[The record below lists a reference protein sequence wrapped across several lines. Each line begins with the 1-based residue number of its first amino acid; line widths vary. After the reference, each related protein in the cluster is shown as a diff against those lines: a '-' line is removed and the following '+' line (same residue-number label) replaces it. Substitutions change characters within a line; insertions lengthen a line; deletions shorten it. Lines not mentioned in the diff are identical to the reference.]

1 MKSTL
6 TYIFKH
12 KHYKEV
18 MAFYNEATTK
28 HNDAFEVWSRHSS
41 CPNEDTFEVKELIA
55 SHISE
60 IREVASW
67 IKRYDLIKN
76 SHKEGMLWLFADR
89 GQKYIPIMGYNEYK
103 FVSEQIETIEKYQN
117 YFDTYN
123 QLIRSNKEAVVRYIN
138 SNTQNHNYEDMQ
150 NIAIHKNEILQIAS
164 VLRAAHTCESK
175 YKLAWECFSN
185 SRKFSDIPLNELK
198 TINEDQFSTKNDFLA
213 LYARESQLIK
223 LIKGTNL
230 LPINSFSKDTIE
242 QHEEIISI
250 LASRSIDCIDIPEF
264 SITLGESKEHKRT
277 ILDSEL
283 YGKKC
288 NFSDSYTIQKFYTLR
303 KSFDHQSVQFDSA
316 VLKTKENDAAIRAFD
331 KENGG
336 QGVVYIE
343 DYLKVMTEG
352 CDLYNFIEKYK
363 RQREQREE
371 AKKLQRQYSK
381 GFCSL
386 YGSKDLDNCSFSDI
400 LTIVSSEQQIRSKNI
415 EIEEQERVRKETE
428 RLKQEEERR
437 KQELQILRSGISSWT
452 QPSKSTVKCFSLY
465 YYYPT
470 KCSWEASDEEW
481 DIRNL
486 VWDFKANPNRPQSV
500 FEITSRHQR
509 AMNEVVPEFK
519 RVLHKFFGSNISK
532 LTLVCIH
539 SSKRVVTERRYKD
552 FSSLICNETGIANGY
567 SYVHIA
573 EEGDPTHLGGGVQA
587 QFSVDNSFFK
597 GRNVILF
604 DDIITSGKSMERFKR
619 LLESAGANVI
629 AGLSIGKTKH
639 ERQGSNP
646 IDSI

>member
-76 SHKEGMLWLFADR
+76 SHKEGLLWLFADR

-175 YKLAWECFSN
+175 YKLAWECFSDN
-185 SRKFSDIPLNELK
+185 REFSDISLNELK
-198 TINEDQFSTKNDFLA
+198 TISDEHFSIKNDYLA
-213 LYARESQLIK
+213 LYAKESKLIK
-223 LIKGTNL
+223 LIMGTNL
-230 LPINSFSKDTIE
+230 LPKNSFSKDAIK
-242 QHEEIISI
+242 QHEGIISI
-250 LASRSIDCIDIPEF
+250 LATRSIGNIDVSEL
-264 SITLGESKEHKRT
+264 SITLGESKEHKRA

-288 NFSDSYTIQKFYTLR
+288 NFSDSYTIQKFYALR
-303 KSFDHQSVQFDSA
+303 KSYDQQGVQFDSA

-336 QGVVYIE
+336 EGVVYIE

-363 RQREQREE
+363 QQNEKREE
-371 AKKLQRQYSK
+371 AKKLKLRYNK
-381 GFCSL
+381 GFSSL
-386 YGSKDLDNCSFSDI
+386 YGPKNLDTCSYSEI
-400 LTIVSSEQQIRSKNI
+400 LTIISNEQQIKSKNI
-415 EIEEQERVRKETE
+415 EIEEQERRRKEIE

-437 KQELQILRSGISSWT
+437 KQELVTLRSGISSWT
-452 QPSKSTVKCFSLY
+452 QPSRSTVKCFSLF

-470 KCSWEASDEEW
+470 TCPWEASEEEW

-486 VWDFKANPNRPQSV
+486 VWDFKANPNRPQSII
-500 FEITSRHQR
+500 EIISRHQR
-509 AMNEVVPEFK
+509 AMNEVIPDLK
-519 RVLHKFFGSNISK
+519 RVLRNFFGGNISK
-532 LTLVCIH
+532 LTLVCIP
-539 SSKRVVTERRYKD
+539 SSKRVVTERRYLD
-552 FSSLICNETGIANGY
+552 FSTQICNDTEMANGY
-567 SYVHIA
+567 SYVHVA
-573 EEGDPTHLGGGVQA
+573 EEGDAAHLGGGVQA
-587 QFSVDNSFFK
+587 QYSVDSSFFK
-597 GRNVILF
+597 GRYVILF
-604 DDIITSGKSMERFKR
+604 DDVITSGRSMERFKR
-619 LLESAGANVI
+619 LLESAGATVI

-639 ERQGSNP
+639 ERQEENP
-646 IDSI
+646 IDLI